1 MKNAK
6 LSLSVVF
13 LGLLVIF
20 GLQNAELL
28 QVNFLIW
35 SFELRRAVLL
45 FLVLSIGILVGWVGR
60 GFLRSRKK

>member
-60 GFLRSRKK
+60 GFLRSRNK